1 MTNHTAHHQHSTSYR
16 VKMGTI
22 QYRFLSEHKEWH
34 GDDDNQ
40 YSHREGNGGED
51 MYKNIL
57 ANPSKG
63 GLAENTP

>member
-1 MTNHTAHHQHSTSYR
+1 
-16 VKMGTI
+16 MGTI